1 MNEISIVSADGGI
14 SLAVSQAIN
23 VSPDSDQQIKTWLIS
38 HPQSARFASRASS
51 PEIARTED
59 GFQITEVSPGVAL
72 AWGTSAVCNSEKG
85 KLEFLTTGQTD
96 PALLGPLSWVSSD
109 TYHSGFPEIV
119 ENTFKNCDLVRSH
132 YIFWIQNPTPNLIQ
146 LVRDLHS
153 IGFKVSI
160 AYSCT
165 HEMIVQALADMPYV
179 VKNYVV
185 GKTAL
190 ELANFAYTLFQA
202 ANEDFQM
209 TAEQFEQL
217 SSVFTGLPIR
227 TAVASISAAC
237 LTLSSHSAMQSG
249 NRTYAFTF
257 ADGWSYILS
266 EFKRF
271 CPKISILKPL
281 SAVAPVSNYED
292 EIVAEFTDAVRYS
305 FFAKDQSGALL
316 YGLPGTGKTV
326 AVAEVSRRCGHP
338 AYVLSSSDFAST
350 LVGQAEEK
358 MQAIQD
364 QLAASQ
370 APCLVLVDEADTVF
384 PGNQS
389 NIVPDASVNRVR
401 GQIQAAMTDPK
412 LQHVFWVFAT
422 NEPNSLPMAILSRL
436 KYKYHFPG
444 CPIRD
449 ASELLKQKIIAS
461 FSLYG
466 AEDRATANE
475 LLVSQ
480 LSDKGIEFL
489 ARLNAVL
496 AEQTHIPYRL
506 LDAMAQGVCCKI
518 HSHIMGKKLPEDW
531 FRDTLNRYS
540 TGS

>member
-1 MNEISIVSADGGI
+1 MNEITVVSADGGI

-23 VSPDSDQQIKTWLIS
+23 LSSESDQQIKTWLIS
-38 HPQSARFASRASS
+38 HPQSSRLSLRTVS
-51 PEIARTED
+51 PDVDRTQD
-59 GFQITEVSPGVAL
+59 GFQITRVSPGVAL
-72 AWGTSAVCNSEKG
+72 AWGSTIVCNSAKG
-85 KLEFLTTGQTD
+85 KLEFLTAGKTD
-96 PALLGPLSWVSSD
+96 PALLGPLGWVSFDSYFSD
-109 TYHSGFPEIV
+109 FQGVV
-119 ENTFKNCDLVRSH
+119 ENTFKDYDLTRSH

-146 LVRDLHS
+146 LVRDVHS
-153 IGFKVSI
+153 IGCKVSI

-165 HEMIVQALADMPYV
+165 HEALVQALADVPYV
-179 VKNYVV
+179 VKNYVTD
-185 GKTAL
+185 KTAL
-190 ELANFAYTLFQA
+190 ELANFAYTLFKSI
-202 ANEDFQM
+202 NEDFQM
-209 TAEQFEQL
+209 TTAQFEQL
-217 SSVFTGLPIR
+217 ASLFTGLPVR
-227 TAVASISAAC
+227 TAVTSISAAC

-249 NRTYAFTF
+249 NRAYSFTF
-257 ADGWSYILS
+257 ADGWGHILS
-266 EFKRF
+266 VFKQF

-281 SAVAPVSNYED
+281 SAASPVSNYED
-292 EIVAEFTDAVRYS
+292 EIVAEFTAAVRYS

-326 AVAEVSRRCGHP
+326 AVAEVARRSGHP
-338 AYVLSSSDFAST
+338 AYILSSSDFAST

-422 NEPNSLPMAILSRL
+422 NEPTSLPMAILSRL

-449 ASELLKQKIIAS
+449 ASALLKQKIAAS
-461 FSLYG
+461 FALYET
-466 AEDRATANE
+466 EDRAKAND
-475 LLVSQ
+475 LLTEQ
-480 LSDKGIEFL
+480 LSSKGTEFL
-489 ARLNAVL
+489 ARMNNVL

-518 HSHIMGKKLPEDW
+518 HSHIMGEKLSEDW
-531 FRDTLNRYS
+531 FRETLNRYS